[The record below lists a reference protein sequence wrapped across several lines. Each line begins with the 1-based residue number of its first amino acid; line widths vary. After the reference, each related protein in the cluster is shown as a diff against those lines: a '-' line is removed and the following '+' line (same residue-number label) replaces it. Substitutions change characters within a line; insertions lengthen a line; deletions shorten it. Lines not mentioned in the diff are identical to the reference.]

1 MTGVQTC
8 ALPIFAEFVTAF
20 TREVNAARAS
30 ADQTRQ
36 RMEQELTSVARKLDG
51 LIEAIAE
58 GFRADGLQ
66 RRLDQL
72 EARKAELE
80 GLLAA
85 PAPAPTRLHPNLAE
99 VYRRKVSELQAA
111 LDDPEIRDQ
120 ALAILRPL
128 IEKVIMS
135 PCDQGFEIELRGEI
149 VAMVALGQ
157 NAGPPNAKQAA
168 LDEAARCSVKV
179 VAGARYQPFRTPVSA
194 FVPIPG

>member
-1 MTGVQTC
+1 M
-8 ALPIFAEFVTAF
+8 AAF
-20 TREVNAARAS
+20 
-30 ADQTRQ
+30 
-36 RMEQELTSVARKLDG
+36 
-51 LIEAIAE
+51 
-58 GFRADGLQ
+58 
-66 RRLDQL
+66 
-72 EARKAELE
+72 
-80 GLLAA
+80 AA

-149 VAMVALGQ
+149 VAMVTLGQ

-179 VAGARYQPFRTPVSA
+179 VAGAGFVQERTDLELRKAV
-194 FVPIPG
+194 